1 MLLLR
6 ELATKLSCL
15 LCFRRESGQCVGKL
29 WEEHVRAASRFRT
42 PRLSRRRW
50 VGSPATELGEGLHRE
65 GGTLFHRSQ
74 LRYLNN
80 NHIHCVV
87 CDCRGDYNPGWS
99 EGDCDCEYDQELP
112 PTQLSFFYPGPAPPP
127 SMHYNVQCTRVHQFT
142 TEYYI
147 QRHIMYKDT
156 VQHLAVQIEVLCWWG
171 QRTGWPDF
179 QLLSVFPDP
188 RSLAVPRW
196 PSKAVHLQSPM
207 CLQQSTHNTRL
218 MYTDCTE
225 TRANFYPMGCNAL
238 SNTKTPM
245 LGRHKIL
252 KYNLLWNSYNIN
264 IILEWE
270 SSAKFPSINF
280 SRCTK
285 LHHPLIS
292 NWLFVPLH
300 FLINAFNNLDSE
312 QYLILL

>member
-1 MLLLR
+1 MHTCTPIHNGILHSQTYDVQRYWTTFGSADWSSMLMGPKNW
-6 ELATKLSCL
+6 LAR
-15 LCFRRESGQCVGKL
+15 FP
-29 WEEHVRAASRFRT
+29 AFASL
-42 PRLSRRRW
+42 P
-50 VGSPATELGEGLHRE
+50 
-65 GGTLFHRSQ
+65 RSQ
-74 LRYLNN
+74 
-80 NHIHCVV
+80 I
-87 CDCRGDYNPGWS
+87 
-99 EGDCDCEYDQELP
+99 
-112 PTQLSFFYPGPAPPP
+112 
-127 SMHYNVQCTRVHQFT
+127 
-142 TEYYI
+142 
-147 QRHIMYKDT
+147 
-156 VQHLAVQIEVLCWWG
+156 
-171 QRTGWPDF
+171 
-179 QLLSVFPDP
+179 PDP
-188 RSLAVPRW
+188 RSFAVPQW

>member
-1 MLLLR
+1 MSPDN
-6 ELATKLSCL
+6 A
-15 LCFRRESGQCVGKL
+15 SGSSGKSTSEQQADSGHPDSPDDDGL
-29 WEEHVRAASRFRT
+29 GPLPPNWEKAY
-42 PRLSRRRW
+42 
-50 VGSPATELGEGLHRE
+50 TEKGEPYFIDHNS
-65 GGTLFHRSQ
+65 GTLITTTFIVLCVIAGVIITLVDRRGVVIVNMIKSC
-74 LRYLNN
+74 RPLNLASS
-80 NHIHCVV
+80 I
-87 CDCRGDYNPGWS
+87 
-99 EGDCDCEYDQELP
+99 
-112 PTQLSFFYPGPAPPP
+112 PAPPRP
-127 SMHYNVQCTRVHQFT
+127 LQCIIMYNVHVYTNSRRNITF
-142 TEYYI
+142 Y
-147 QRHIMYKDT
+147 RHMMYKDT

-179 QLLSVFPDP
+179 QLLPVFPDP